1 MGDNQQPQQPNNT
14 GQDVFSVKQFLLA
27 IVRRKLL
34 VSIFTLIA
42 VVLGLGYVVYR
53 HSVHHY
59 LVQADFQ
66 PAYTLKDASVQPI
79 QSDDQVKSFLTH
91 VVDSQLSNYNINYT
105 PPLNQPQQNASVQ
118 RPVTVWTNQGGN
130 NLVTLRAKASQNNV
144 SNYKQFYK
152 HAFQRLKDYQQQMI
166 KQFKQNLQQKRQ
178 MNQQQVDAYT
188 QQNQSIQDLINR
200 SQNQLKNVW
209 QLNNKM
215 AGRSHST
222 ENKLSQGQFYQLM
235 MSNNLLNNANIS
247 ARLMGHKNDINQQ
260 LFSVKQ
266 KEQQLK
272 QQLNAIQQPKLK
284 NIYKTEI
291 LPTTPAW
298 QIWLIFVLVGLI
310 LGCLVAILVD
320 QIKNE
325 PQ

>member
-1 MGDNQQPQQPNNT
+1 MGDNQQYQQPNA

-53 HSVHHY
+53 HSVHH

-79 QSDDQVKSFLTH
+79 QSDDQVKSFLNH
-91 VVDSQLSNYNINYT
+91 VVDSELSNFNINYA

-130 NLVTLRAKASQNNV
+130 DLVTLRAKASQGNL

-152 HAFQRLKDYQQQMI
+152 HAFQQLKQYQQQSI
-166 KQFKQNLQQKRQ
+166 KQFKQSLQQKRQ
-178 MNQQQVDAYT
+178 MNQQQVNTYT
-188 QQNQSIQDLINR
+188 HQNHSIQDLIDR

-209 QLNNKM
+209 QLNSQVADHAHNAKN
-215 AGRSHST
+215 
-222 ENKLSQGQFYQLM
+222 ELSQGQFYQLM

-247 ARLMGHKNDINQQ
+247 ARLMSHKNDINQQ

-266 KEQQLK
+266 KDQQLK
-272 QQLNAIQQPKLK
+272 QQLKAIKQPQLK
-284 NIYKTEI
+284 NIYTTQI
-291 LPTTPAW
+291 LPTVSAW
-298 QIWLIFVLVGLI
+298 QIWLIFVLVGFI
-310 LGCLVAILVD
+310 LGCLVAILTD